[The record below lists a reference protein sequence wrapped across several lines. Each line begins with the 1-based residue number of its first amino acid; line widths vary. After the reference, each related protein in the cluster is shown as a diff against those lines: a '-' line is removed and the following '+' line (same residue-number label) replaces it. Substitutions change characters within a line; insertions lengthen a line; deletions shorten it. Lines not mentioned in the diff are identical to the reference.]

1 MDSKSWSALFGVTL
15 IPIAA
20 MIVFAFIGN
29 TPVALICLAVSFV
42 AFLIARI
49 VEMNGIDLGIIWI
62 CGIIATVLS
71 L

>member
-29 TPVALICLAVSFV
+29 TTISLICLAVSFA
-42 AFLIARI
+42 AFLLARI
-49 VEMNGIDLGIIWI
+49 VEMKGVDLGIIWI
-62 CGIIATVLS
+62 CGIIATFCS

>member
-1 MDSKSWSALFGVTL
+1 MDSKSWNALFGVTL
-15 IPIAA
+15 IPIVA

-29 TPVALICLAVSFV
+29 TTVALICLAVSFV

-62 CGIIATVLS
+62 CGFITTYLS